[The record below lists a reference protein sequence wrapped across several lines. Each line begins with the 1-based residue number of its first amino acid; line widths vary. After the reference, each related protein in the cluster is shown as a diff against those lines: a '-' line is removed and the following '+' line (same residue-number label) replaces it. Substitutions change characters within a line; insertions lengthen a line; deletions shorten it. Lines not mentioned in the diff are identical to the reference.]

1 MMFTLTQILTTSKA
15 CQQTGV
21 ILTMDIE
28 KEVGK
33 LCKKLEKLNW
43 QLTNN
48 PDLTYTKRQRIEDE
62 VDQIKEQLRAFEAQ
76 LTPLTVTKVVHQTH
90 RQ

>member
-1 MMFTLTQILTTSKA
+1 
-15 CQQTGV
+15 
-21 ILTMDIE
+21 MDIE
-28 KEVGK
+28 KEAAK

-48 PDLTYTKRQRIEDE
+48 PDLTQTKRQRIEDK
-62 VDQIKEQLRAFEAQ
+62 VDQIKEQLKALEAQ
-76 LTPLTVTKVVHQTH
+76 LTPLTVIKLFHQAH